1 MPEPESGAL
10 PLGYTPIWNLFLVGL
25 AGFEPTITEP
35 KPVALPLGHSPK
47 YIILM
52 GWIVGFEPTTFRAT
66 IWRANQL
73 CYTHHNMVRQPRFE
87 LGTYRLEGG
96 CSIHWAIGAYYNPWW
111 SGWWE
116 SNPRYQL
123 GRLEFYHWTTPAKFL
138 FGTFEVYQ
146 NI

>member
-1 MPEPESGAL
+1 
-10 PLGYTPIWNLFLVGL
+10 
-25 AGFEPTITEP
+25 
-35 KPVALPLGHSPK
+35 
-47 YIILM
+47 M

-73 CYTHHNMVRQPRFE
+73 CYTHHLMVRQPRFE

-96 CSIHWAIGAYYNPWW
+96 CSIHWAIGAKKATNW

-123 GRLEFYHWTTPAKFL
+123 GRLEFYHWTTPAKYWNNLWLLKYSILKIVCQIKILFFYYFIFFL
-138 FGTFEVYQ
+138 NIIKLTFKWFIVKLLLVAIFYVWF
-146 NI
+146 ILY